1 MNKIFYKIAFAS
13 ILVSFLVNSC
23 STEDLKNE
31 KNENIAAI
39 NKAEEYFNKNVI
51 KLKDNIYFSG
61 TPDWKNASFKNDT
74 ILVPLVSDN
83 PVSVKDINNWDKPLY
98 FNSHLLIIKKKYDS
112 TFDYNLKVYFSSDEM
127 SLNIN
132 RYHLYDM
139 ENRLTSDN
147 GKKPIKSKKLTI
159 TSKITSCELWGTYAI
174 NRETGEERL
183 LYTWWVC
190 DGSGRTDEQAPPD
203 GGGGGEGAP
212 LSDAELI
219 EDYINDTELD
229 PCPKAILAELKMA
242 SNCDIAN
249 IFTKLGANTVYNVNL
264 VSGDAGDVPAYTTKN
279 GKNNYTTILNNEAY
293 TSSTQLYKAANIL
306 HELTHAF
313 FMSLADDYGSSQ
325 NPAVFNEF
333 PVLFQKFV
341 DTKYPGS
348 QQDAQHEEMANA
360 YVEAI
365 GAALQEFQTGVA
377 VSNGAKPDQI
387 YTDLAWGGLSAAPI
401 YGKIFLVGTAERL
414 RIENRLAAEQTGNT
428 IGAGTPQQQTAI
440 GKPCN

>member
-31 KNENIAAI
+31 NYENIAAI

-98 FNSHLLIIKKKYDS
+98 FNSHLLIIKKYDN
-112 TFDYNLKVYFSSDEM
+112 TFDYNLKVYFSSDVM

-132 RYHLYDM
+132 RYHLYDI

-159 TSKITSCELWGTYAI
+159 TSKSNACELWGTYAVD
-174 NRETGEERL
+174 RETGEERL
-183 LYTWWVC
+183 LYTWWQC
-190 DGSGRTDEQAPPD
+190 DGGTRTDEQAPPD

-229 PCPKAILAELKMA
+229 PCPKAILAQLKIA

-249 IFTKLGANTVYNVNL
+249 IFTKLGANTVYNVTI
-264 VSGDAGDVPAYTTKN
+264 VSGNAGNAPATTIPESP
-279 GKNNYTTILNNEAY
+279 NNYKVILNNERY
-293 TSSTQLYKAANIL
+293 TSSTQLYKASNLL
-306 HELTHAF
+306 HEITHAF
-313 FMSLADDYGSSQ
+313 FMSLVDDYNSSE

-333 PVLFQKFV
+333 PILFQKYV
-341 DTKYPGS
+341 DTKYPGGKA
-348 QQDAQHEEMANA
+348 DAQHEEMANT
-360 YVEAI
+360 YVESI
-365 GAALQEFQTGVA
+365 GAALQEFQTGVS
-377 VSNGAKPDQI
+377 VSSGEKPDQI

-401 YGKIFLVGTAERL
+401 YGKKFPEGTAERL
-414 RIENRLAAEQTGNT
+414 RIENRLASEQTGYT
-428 IGAGTPQQQTAI
+428 IGAGTPQQQTPI

>member
-1 MNKIFYKIAFAS
+1 MNKFFYKITSFC

-23 STEDLKNE
+23 SNEDLV
-31 KNENIAAI
+31 NENIVAI
-39 NKAEEYFNKNVI
+39 NQAEKYFNNNEI
-51 KLKDNIYFSG
+51 KVKDNIYFSG
-61 TPDWKNASFKNDT
+61 TPDWKNANAKNDT
-74 ILVPLVSDN
+74 ILVPVLSDN
-83 PVSVKDINNWDKPLY
+83 PLSIKDVNNWEKPLY
-98 FNSHLLIIKKKYDS
+98 FNSFLLITKNKDDD
-112 TFDYNLKVYFSSDEM
+112 TFDYNLKVIFYSDLMSSY
-127 SLNIN
+127 IN
-132 RYHLYDM
+132 RYHLYSM
-139 ENRLTSDN
+139 ENILTSDN
-147 GKKPIKSKKLTI
+147 GRKPIKKKTTTI
-159 TSKITSCELWGTYAI
+159 TSKTTSCVLWGTYAV

-183 LYTWWVC
+183 LYTWWEC
-190 DGSGRTDEQAPPD
+190 DGRGRNNEEAPPD

-229 PCPKAILAELKMA
+229 PCPKAILAQLKIA

-264 VSGDAGDVPAYTTKN
+264 VSGDAGNVPAN
-279 GKNNYTTILNNEAY
+279 TILQSPHNYKITLNNNRY
-293 TSSTQLYKAANIL
+293 TSSTQLYKASNLL

-313 FMSLADDYGSSQ
+313 FLSLVEDYYGTQ

-333 PVLFQKFV
+333 PVLFQTYV
-341 DTKYPGS
+341 DTKYPGG
-348 QQDAQHEEMANA
+348 QQDAQHEEMANT

-377 VSNGAKPDQI
+377 VSSVAKPDQI
-387 YTDLAWGGLSAAPI
+387 YTDLAWGGLSGAPI
-401 YGKIFLVGTAERL
+401 YGKTFPKGTAERL